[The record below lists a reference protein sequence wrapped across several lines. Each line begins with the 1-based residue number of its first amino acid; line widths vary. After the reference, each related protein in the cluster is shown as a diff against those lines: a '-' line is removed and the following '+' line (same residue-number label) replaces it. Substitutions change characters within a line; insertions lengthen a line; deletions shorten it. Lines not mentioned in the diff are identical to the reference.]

1 MPFPEFDPVLISI
14 GPFPIRWYALA
25 YVAGIVL
32 GWWYASKLI
41 KTERLWAPARP
52 PLTPN
57 QLDDLVLWIVL
68 GIILGGRLGYALF
81 YDPAMYGQ
89 LFTGQSWAERLELFQ
104 LWTGAGRS

>member
-52 PLTPN
+52 PLTPT

-81 YDPAMYGQ
+81 
-89 LFTGQSWAERLELFQ
+89 LSLIHI
-104 LWTGAGRS
+104 